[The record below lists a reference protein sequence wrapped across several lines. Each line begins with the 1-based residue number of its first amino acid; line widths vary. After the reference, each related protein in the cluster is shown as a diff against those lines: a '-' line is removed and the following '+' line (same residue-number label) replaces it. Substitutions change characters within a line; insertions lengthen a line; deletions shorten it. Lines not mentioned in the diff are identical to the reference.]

1 MQCGVK
7 YWKVITQTM
16 ILQAGRSLFLYTI
29 SIWVSFKLYG
39 KTKNAEN
46 LWLRLFS
53 ALNSRGW
60 ENRTPTKGFGDPYHT
75 IWPIPYI
82 QLCFHHCC
90 NYTYKTYNCQEM
102 RVLFYTKYKYHH
114 IFNWWKNGSKRRWRD
129 LNPRTG
135 CPAYRI
141 SSADPS
147 ATWVHLRMLSK
158 LSSSFRENL
167 YYYIRYPEKG
177 QSFLKLFFF
186 VLLTN
191 LPDYNM
197 IMR

>member
-1 MQCGVK
+1 MSPVVTFLVTSYNRVK
-7 YWKVITQTM
+7 RKNRKTL
-16 ILQAGRSLFLYTI
+16 ILQGFP
-29 SIWVSFKLYG
+29 
-39 KTKNAEN
+39 
-46 LWLRLFS
+46 
-53 ALNSRGW
+53 ALNLAGDERI
-60 ENRTPTKGFGDPYHT
+60 ELPPKVLETP
-75 IWPIPYI
+75 IIPFD
-82 QLCFHHCC
+82 QSPMFCFCC
-90 NYTYKTYNCQEM
+90 NYTYKRNSCQGKINKIC
-102 RVLFYTKYKYHH
+102 TKST
-114 IFNWWKNGSKRRWRD
+114 IKRRWRD

-147 ATWVHLRMLSK
+147 ATWVHLRMLSE
-158 LSSSFRENL
+158 LFSSFRENL
-167 YYYIRYPEKG
+167 YYYIRYPKKG